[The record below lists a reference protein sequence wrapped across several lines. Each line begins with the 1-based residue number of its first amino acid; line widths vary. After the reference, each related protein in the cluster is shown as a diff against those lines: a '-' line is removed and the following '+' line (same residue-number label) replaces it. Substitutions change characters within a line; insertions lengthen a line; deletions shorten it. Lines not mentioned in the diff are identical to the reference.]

1 MSNFISVVVHYMTI
15 ILSYYHYDNQEES
28 GKSTNPNIDSS
39 NNYVN
44 HFEFLTFADIY
55 ELKYRQS
62 QTHLYITFV
71 SQCDTD
77 IIHLSFSVNFLIQV
91 FEHRVHFKSMT

>member
-1 MSNFISVVVHYMTI
+1 MSNFISVIVVHYMTI

-62 QTHLYITFV
+62 QTVYHICIT
-71 SQCDTD
+71 
-77 IIHLSFSVNFLIQV
+77 IHLSFSVNFLIQV

>member
-1 MSNFISVVVHYMTI
+1 MSNFISVIIVHYMTI
-15 ILSYYHYDNQEES
+15 IFSYYHYDNQEES
-28 GKSTNPNIDSS
+28 GKSINPDIDSS

-62 QTHLYITFV
+62 QTVYHICIT
-71 SQCDTD
+71 
-77 IIHLSFSVNFLIQV
+77 
-91 FEHRVHFKSMT
+91 M